1 MKLVSIL
8 VGISL
13 SFYLAD
19 KLYAEGRV
27 IDKAQIMGRQ
37 IAANFGW

>member
-8 VGISL
+8 IGISL

-19 KLYAEGRV
+19 QLYANGRV
-27 IDKAQIMGRQ
+27 IGKAQIMGRQ

>member
-8 VGISL
+8 IGISL
-13 SFYLAD
+13 SFYLTD
-19 KLYAEGRV
+19 KLYSDGRV

-37 IAANFGW
+37 IAASFGW

>member
-8 VGISL
+8 IGISL

-19 KLYAEGRV
+19 KLYSDGRV